1 MCDFTIDTIQFPNPP
16 PPLRTVGVSVGLG
29 MALLLS
35 ACSDDPAKLVPAADR
50 AAIQKEAEF
59 NSRLEKKTTVD
70 EILANARGDRSPA
83 AQRPSGGG
91 SPGDFVQNSLAA
103 ATAGIPRTLT
113 LHLAETNGILD
124 IPPNELAGL
133 EQAALQPR
141 SVTVTIG
148 PSNEPTP
155 LASAVTANRRS
166 RLLAQR
172 LPPGL
177 KIATTRYD
185 KSLAPNTAR
194 LEFGAA
200 ESAH

>member
-1 MCDFTIDTIQFPNPP
+1 MCDVTIDKT
-16 PPLRTVGVSVGLG
+16 PLPSRPSSRLGVGLG
-29 MALLLS
+29 FGMAVLLS
-35 ACSDDPAKLVPAADR
+35 GCSDDPVKLVPATDR
-50 AAIQKEAEF
+50 AAIQKETDF
-59 NSRLEKKTTVD
+59 NNRLEKKTTVED
-70 EILANARGDRSPA
+70 ILANARGERDVGGP
-83 AQRPSGGG
+83 RPSGGG

-103 ATAGIPRTLT
+103 ATAGTLRPLI

-141 SVTVTIG
+141 SVTLTVG

-177 KIATTRYD
+177 RITSTRYD